1 MKYLFPLSLQ
11 EQLIVTPQAPPY
23 TSAIMLP
30 YADAVFMEGSF
41 GSLLIQETAGTA
53 FHLRL
58 HTFQVNHSTAL
69 TISVAQPS
77 ATLTYMLQGHASVA
91 SYLLE
96 DLHYYLFYIPSGS
109 HPVQLEP
116 GHHILLHVE
125 LPAFLLERL
134 AGKHSEIQEVWDRV
148 RTNHPICL
156 RQDGFRI
163 NARIGEVLNRLL
175 YCCFEETEREL
186 YQQARVL
193 DLLLLYAEDITN
205 TSENFPGRY
214 NFSEADI
221 RAVLDAEYL
230 QVKSAADALPIKDIA
245 RKINLHPRKMQAGF
259 KFLFGRNVHKMSMEA
274 RMYKAKV
281 LLMEG
286 RQSLSEIAWETGYC
300 NASSFIRAFKRYVG
314 ITPAAYRK

>member
-1 MKYLFPLSLQ
+1 MKYLFPPSLQ
-11 EQLIVTPQAPPY
+11 ELIVTPQAPPY
-23 TSAIMLP
+23 SSAIMLP
-30 YADAVFMEGSF
+30 YAEAVFMEGRF
-41 GSLLIQETAGTA
+41 GSLLIQETAGNE
-53 FHLRL
+53 FNIRL
-58 HTFQVNHSTAL
+58 HIFQVSQSTTL
-69 TISVAQPS
+69 SLSVAQPS
-77 ATLTYMLQGHASVA
+77 AVLIYMLQGHASVA
-91 SYLLE
+91 SHMLE
-96 DLHYYLFYIPSGS
+96 ALHYYLFYIPPGS
-109 HPVQLEP
+109 HPVALGP
-116 GHHILLHVE
+116 GHHILLHIE
-125 LPAFLLERL
+125 LSASLPGRL
-134 AGKHSEIQEVWDRV
+134 AGKHAEIQEVWDRV
-148 RTNHPICL
+148 RTNHPFCL

-175 YCCFEETEREL
+175 YCCFEEAERAL

-205 TSENFPGRY
+205 ASESFPGRY

-281 LLMEG
+281 LLIEG

-314 ITPAAYRK
+314 VTPAVYRK